1 MTEPGLDSRSGPAD
15 RRPGASL
22 LVVDDDFQL
31 RELYQVVM
39 ESVGHRVHLAR
50 DGQQCLDFYRRALA
64 DGRPYDLVLLDLN
77 MPVMD
82 GRQCLERLLGLDPR
96 ARVMLATGSPAED
109 LGPWSR
115 RLAGLVTKPVGVS
128 SLLDSVAR
136 ALNAPPGAP

>member
-1 MTEPGLDSRSGPAD
+1 MPESDKVRNADPAK
-15 RRPGASL
+15 RRAGASL
-22 LVVDDDFQL
+22 LVVDDDIQL

-50 DGQQCLDFYRRALA
+50 DGQQCLEFYRRALE

-82 GRQCLERLLGLDPR
+82 GRQCLESLLGMDPR
-96 ARVMLATGSPAED
+96 AKVMLATGSPAEE
-109 LGPWSR
+109 LGSWSR

-128 SLLDSVAR
+128 TLLQCVAR
-136 ALNAPPGAP
+136 ALD